1 MSYLPDPISPPV
13 LEMGYLPSRPRFLS
27 PQSILYMCHLCVT
40 GLRVCNHA
48 RAATRSRATR
58 RRGTWDGSRHTAV
71 EQLYG
76 TLGSRESARI
86 SRDYGY
92 MRAPIHTTHLQLAR
106 TCWGACRWSRLQPR
120 PCLRPVQY
128 GAKRGRSEEGRV
140 TEELTAT
147 VAGQEGG
154 RGHMATPGSIC
165 THYRHCL
172 GGYVAPC
179 GSSRR
184 WCLPDGKKGRA
195 RRRCCR

>member
-1 MSYLPDPISPPV
+1 
-13 LEMGYLPSRPRFLS
+13 
-27 PQSILYMCHLCVT
+27 MCHLCVT